1 MLELRPHSQS
11 YSSLRRPCPD
21 CIPTSLGSPL
31 RAWSARSAG
40 RARGPGRGGP
50 SKGGG
55 EVPGAARG
63 GSRGGDGGGRGRAGG
78 GSGEGP
84 CCCPKQV

>member
-1 MLELRPHSQS
+1 MP
-11 YSSLRRPCPD
+11 SLRRPCAG

-31 RAWSARSAG
+31 RAWSAGSAG
-40 RARGPGRGGP
+40 RERGPGRGGP

-78 GSGEGP
+78 GSREGP